1 MILER
6 HIPCCVKCLV
16 LSSNFFSPNHKHMI
30 LKILK
35 AIGEIILE
43 GVILILT
50 LAYMIGVIL
59 GGAIVAYVVIEKIIA

>member
-1 MILER
+1 
-6 HIPCCVKCLV
+6 
-16 LSSNFFSPNHKHMI
+16 MI